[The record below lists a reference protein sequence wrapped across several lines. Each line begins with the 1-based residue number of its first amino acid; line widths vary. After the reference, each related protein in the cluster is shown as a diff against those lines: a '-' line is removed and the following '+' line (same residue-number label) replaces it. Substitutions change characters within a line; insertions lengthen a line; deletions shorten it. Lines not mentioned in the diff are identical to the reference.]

1 MATEDAIRKLISG
14 IQSVTGLTSPHIM
27 RAIEQSGMD
36 LATASPGDVYRAVTG
51 KELLGPAQTYVAPP
65 RPRSAS
71 RSIEKAPLSERFATG
86 PRVQGLVAKALPA
99 IEALDPALASRVRSG
114 DPDAF
119 MDAYRLIVSNKG
131 KVPSPARQMELPL
144 GGENEI
150 PEMGLIPYGVRG
162 PGVPVGGFSGPGPS
176 YPVLPEPNISV
187 QVNRPLLGGPSP
199 SRGLIPSQ
207 RGMITLDAEEVFDPE
222 VLRLPGPS
230 VLGLP
235 APQTPLL
242 GSPPPGLLRRLGVAP
257 ARLDDTSV
265 GVSPPVIEP
274 GRSSP
279 EIPVGG
285 FSDLGPS
292 VRPGPSALNKA
303 AIGAAIG
310 TGLGIGGLAL
320 NDALDLISEEEAGG
334 GPRSEPLPLGDLQM
348 VDDDPQS
355 FDQYQNLIGSMV
367 AGTPYSQSEDMSVT
381 DAPVTRDEGLPP
393 VPQTTGLPKR
403 GGKDTGFIETN
414 SGYALKPAQQRTLEA
429 MLDAGLDPVR
439 AEQIVR
445 GQRSLTQQEQRA
457 IIANGPARMQRQQ
470 DEITNRRNARM
481 GAY

>member
-1 MATEDAIRKLISG
+1 MPAADAAGDMVRRLITKLSG
-14 IQSVTGLTSPHIM
+14 
-27 RAIEQSGMD
+27 D
-36 LATASPGDVYRAVTG
+36 
-51 KELLGPAQTYVAPP
+51 
-65 RPRSAS
+65 
-71 RSIEKAPLSERFATG
+71 
-86 PRVQGLVAKALPA
+86 PRVQAKLAKSLPA
-99 IEALDPALASRVRSG
+99 IEAFDPALAARLKAG
-114 DPDAF
+114 DPEASLE
-119 MDAYRLIVSNKG
+119 AYQLIVANKG

-207 RGMITLDAEEVFDPE
+207 RGMITLDAEEVLDPE
-222 VLRLPGPS
+222 VLNLPGPS

-235 APQTPLL
+235 APEPTQIPLL
-242 GSPPPGLLRRLGVAP
+242 EALSSGLYRRSGLAPENIYDTSFSGLPAVVNPRRGGPGVPVGGVASGSRGMIVPPPGRQ
-257 ARLDDTSV
+257 S
-265 GVSPPVIEP
+265 
-274 GRSSP
+274 
-279 EIPVGG
+279 
-285 FSDLGPS
+285 
-292 VRPGPSALNKA
+292 PSALNKA
-303 AIGAAIG
+303 ALGAALG
-310 TGLGIGGLAL
+310 TGLGIGGVVV

-403 GGKDTGFIETN
+403 GGTDTGFIETN

-470 DEITNRRNARM
+470 DEITTRRNARM